1 MYGFTKFTMGLN
13 DIDIG
18 VCSTDTRMRPD
29 IRLLE
34 LGHVDDAVKEKH
46 RLEEKQRA
54 ARRTRDAAKATWKPR
69 YKIKRE
75 GIPLYRIPFY
85 LGGLFL

>member
-1 MYGFTKFTMGLN
+1 MYGFTKFAMGLN

-29 IRLLE
+29 VRLLE

-69 YKIKRE
+69 YK
-75 GIPLYRIPFY
+75 
-85 LGGLFL
+85 